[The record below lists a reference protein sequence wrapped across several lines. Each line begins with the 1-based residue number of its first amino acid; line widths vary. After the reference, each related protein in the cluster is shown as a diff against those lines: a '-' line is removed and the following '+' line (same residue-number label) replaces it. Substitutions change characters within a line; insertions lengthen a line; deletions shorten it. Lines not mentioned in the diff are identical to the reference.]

1 MPLPKLPSVADLK
14 EITSYL
20 MESGY
25 LDNQFVPFKEHGPF
39 FKEKALP
46 KLISDENLLL
56 QKFKKKSILYEH
68 TFSIDYYKTK
78 LKFDNKREVC
88 RSLFL
93 ENECFSKEDI
103 FFLPETLQEIVL
115 RNSLKQYEG
124 MYIFSFRFVPLG
136 GSIFIADKVA
146 AQDPSSIFLFRD
158 SYMLY
163 DYLCN
168 KCELL
173 NKRVMDIGSGSGIQT
188 AGALLAGARAVRSV
202 DINKR
207 SEAFVRANLYLNN
220 LQSSQCSFFCSSYV
234 DTDFS
239 QDVIISNPPYMSL
252 PEGGRLSEDGG
263 GSYGLEIAIDIC
275 TRCVDERIELIM
287 ILASPVCGDSNYLLD
302 QIQIGKE
309 FANVIG
315 KEPLIPG
322 IGAHDYLLEQ
332 GFDSR
337 EMMILHYRP

>member
-14 EITSYL
+14 DITNYL
-20 MESGY
+20 MEIDY
-25 LDNQFVPFKEHGPF
+25 LDNQFVPFKEHGPL
-39 FKEKALP
+39 FKEKCLP
-46 KLISDENLLL
+46 KLLSDESLLL
-56 QKFKKKSILYEH
+56 QKFKKEPILYEH

-78 LKFDNKREVC
+78 LKFDKKREVC
-88 RSLFL
+88 RSIFL
-93 ENECFSKEDI
+93 ENKCFSIKDI
-103 FFLPETLQEIVL
+103 FFLPETLQERL
-115 RNSLKQYEG
+115 MQNSLKQSED
-124 MYIFSFRFVPLG
+124 MYTFNFRFVPSG
-136 GSIFIADKVA
+136 GNIFIADKVF

-158 SYMLY
+158 SCMLY
-163 DYLCN
+163 SYICN

-188 AGALLAGARAVRSV
+188 AGALLAGAREVQSV

-207 SEAFVRANLYLNN
+207 SELFVCANLYMNN
-220 LQSSQCSFFCSSYV
+220 LQSSRCSFFYGSYV

-252 PEGGRLSEDGG
+252 PEGGRFSEDGG

-275 TRCVDERIELIM
+275 TRCVDKGIELVM
-287 ILASPVCGDSNYLLD
+287 VLAGPVCGDSNYLLD

-309 FANVIG
+309 FVNFIG

-322 IGAHDYLLEQ
+322 IGAHDFLLEQ